1 MEKMKGT
8 IIKVFGR
15 YYTVEGDGRR
25 VDSVLRGR
33 LEVPEDTRVYS
44 NPAAVGDLVDYH
56 IRDDGLG
63 VIESVHK
70 RRNVF
75 MRQDSVHSRADII
88 ACNLDQV
95 VAVQSFGIPEF
106 NLRFFDRILVR
117 GVKENIHVLLCVNKV
132 DLVMKGE
139 KEYIES
145 YYKGTGLEIKFVS
158 AYSGEGMEFLKKS
171 IAGKRSLLVG
181 SSGVGKSSIFNRL
194 YPGLDLKV
202 NEVSESTGKGR
213 HTTTNVSMIKSGDS
227 TELIDTPGM
236 REFGLADI
244 DTDELGNYF
253 EDFREAAQHCRF
265 RPCQHD
271 HEPGC
276 EVKRLVEEGTIHP
289 DRHISYLNIL
299 YSIQESLRNQ
309 Y

>member
-1 MEKMKGT
+1 MKGT

-15 YYTVEGDGRR
+15 YYTVEGGGRH

-33 LEVPEDTRVYS
+33 LKVPGDTRVFS
-44 NPAAVGDLVDYH
+44 NPVAVGDLVDYH
-56 IRDDGLG
+56 VRDDGLG

-70 RRNVF
+70 RSNIFTRKDGV
-75 MRQDSVHSRADII
+75 RSREDII

-95 VAVQSFGIPEF
+95 VAVQSFGTPEF
-106 NLRFFDRILVR
+106 NLRFVDRILVR

-139 KEYIES
+139 KAYIRS

-158 AYSGEGMEFLKKS
+158 AHSGEGMESLKKS

-181 SSGVGKSSIFNRL
+181 YSGVGKSSIFNRL
-194 YPGLDLKV
+194 YPGLDLKI
-202 NEVSESTGKGR
+202 NEVSGSTGKGR
-213 HTTTNVSMIKSGDS
+213 HTTTNVSMIKLGDS
-227 TELIDTPGM
+227 TELIDTPGV
-236 REFGLADI
+236 REFGLVDI
-244 DTDELGNYF
+244 DPNELGNYF

-271 HEPGC
+271 HEPDC

-299 YSIQESLRNQ
+299 YSIQENLRNQ